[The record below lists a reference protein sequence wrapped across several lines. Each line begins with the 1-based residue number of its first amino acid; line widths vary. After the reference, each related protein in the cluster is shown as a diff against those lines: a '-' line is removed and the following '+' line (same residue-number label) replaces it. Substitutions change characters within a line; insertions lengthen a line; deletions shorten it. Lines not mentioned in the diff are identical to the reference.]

1 MNDFIPVF
9 VPMIRFRIDKGYL
22 IMFVNVIIQNIFF
35 IICIFHMLFLG
46 VTVFIQTQKVVSEIL
61 DGKMH

>member
-35 IICIFHMLFLG
+35 YYLYFSHA
-46 VTVFIQTQKVVSEIL
+46 VFRCYSFYSDKKGGFGDI
-61 DGKMH
+61 GW